1 MRRFSEEKCFN
12 SYLGLRNRSFN
23 DGLYRFWLFI
33 AASMATLGHSY
44 VECDGDFD
52 PIEKQLRTHQHM
64 YLSQHYRNAIPDT
77 KHQNKFRIHDMAEFL

>member
-1 MRRFSEEKCFN
+1 MRQFSEEKCFN

-23 DGLYRFWLFI
+23 DGFYRFSLFI

-52 PIEKQLRTHQHM
+52 PIDK
-64 YLSQHYRNAIPDT
+64 
-77 KHQNKFRIHDMAEFL
+77 